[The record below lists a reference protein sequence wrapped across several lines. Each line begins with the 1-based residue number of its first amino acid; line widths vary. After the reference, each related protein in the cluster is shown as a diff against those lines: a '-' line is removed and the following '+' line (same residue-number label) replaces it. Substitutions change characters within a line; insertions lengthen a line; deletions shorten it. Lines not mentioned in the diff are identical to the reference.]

1 MIWNAVMTRNLLSFR
16 MWSQNISSKRRRR
29 HLDSFALFALVQ
41 LLVIRPASTFTL
53 VNDLKTPCLLVDVD
67 RLLDNSQCLPS
78 IHLPKNNVIL
88 HPHPKKELDSSIDV
102 GQKNDR
108 FDISTFKGQSALIYL
123 HSSVIRERENVT
135 EDDAPTNTFLAE
147 LDLSPPSLLASESA
161 QLVLGINNH
170 HVGSYYWARSVG
182 MGASME
188 APGISFGSGNTPNQK
203 DKGILR
209 WEDDEGPLDCNS
221 NDGKRSEWVNF
232 LRVKDNVQLIPQ
244 CDEDAFMAFVE
255 RYEDEEEK
263 DKSRVYG
270 FSSKGRPL
278 GSEPIIVCK
287 WSRNE

>member
-1 MIWNAVMTRNLLSFR
+1 
-16 MWSQNISSKRRRR
+16 MWSVIFSSNRRRR
-29 HLDSFALFALVQ
+29 LNSFALFALLR

-53 VNDLKTPCLLVDVD
+53 VNDVKTPCLLVDVD
-67 RLLDNSQCLPS
+67 RLLDNSPCLPS
-78 IHLPKNNVIL
+78 IHLPQNDVTL
-88 HPHPKKELDSSIDV
+88 YPHPTKDLDSSIDV
-102 GQKNDR
+102 GEENDK

-123 HSSVIRERENVT
+123 HSSVIRERESVT
-135 EDDAPTNTFLAE
+135 EDDAPLNAFLAE
-147 LDLSPPSLLASESA
+147 LDLSPPSLLASEKA

-188 APGISFGSGNTPNQK
+188 APGISFGSGTTPNQK

-209 WEDDEGPLDCNS
+209 WEDDGGPLDCNS

-244 CDEDAFMAFVE
+244 CDEDAFIAFVE

-263 DKSRVYG
+263 NGSRVYG
-270 FSSKGRPL
+270 FSSKSRPL